1 MLQFLPSVFTEGLL
15 NPNEY
20 CYTMPPD
27 LIGALTTGISLATAI
42 CLLWILYHGLCVFP
56 KFHQS
61 INFQILSKSAFGQWI
76 LAQGKVI
83 QGDKSGNSLNLTGSN
98 IDVSQGKDDEMEFV
112 KTKTALEEK
121 LQRLLIQ
128 EKIFKDIRSSF
139 DPEKFFQTA
148 VNQIGEAFKVDRC
161 LVHIY
166 LESPTPHIPLV
177 AEYKR
182 PEITEPWVIDVP
194 VIGNPH
200 VVRILSQDAAIV
212 CHDVDKEPLLKDSLH
227 LCHQVGLKSMV
238 GVRTSYQGKPNGMI
252 GIHQYHYPRQWLD
265 EEISLLEAVAGQLG
279 IAIAQA
285 NLLTMERQ
293 RRIELDWH
301 NKQLS
306 EEIRIRQY
314 TEEALRKSE
323 QRWQLVL
330 NGNNDGIYDWD
341 ITTGYAFLSTRI
353 KTMLGY
359 EDSDLINHVDTWRN
373 LLHPEDFQRVIA
385 SQKAYLE
392 KKSPQYL
399 VEYRLRCKDGNYKWI
414 LARGQALWD

>member
-1 MLQFLPSVFTEGLL
+1 
-15 NPNEY
+15 
-20 CYTMPPD
+20 
-27 LIGALTTGISLATAI
+27 
-42 CLLWILYHGLCVFP
+42 
-56 KFHQS
+56 
-61 INFQILSKSAFGQWI
+61 
-76 LAQGKVI
+76 
-83 QGDKSGNSLNLTGSN
+83 
-98 IDVSQGKDDEMEFV
+98 
-112 KTKTALEEK
+112 
-121 LQRLLIQ
+121 
-128 EKIFKDIRSSF
+128 KDIRSSF

-200 VVRILSQDAAIV
+200 AVRILSQDAAIV
-212 CHDVDKEPLLKDSLH
+212 CHDVDKEPLLKGALH

>member
-83 QGDKSGNSLNLTGSN
+83 KGDKSGNLLNLTGSN
-98 IDVSQGKDDEMEFV
+98 IDVSQGKDDAMEFV

-265 EEISLLEAVAGQLG
+265 EEI
-279 IAIAQA
+279 
-285 NLLTMERQ
+285 
-293 RRIELDWH
+293 
-301 NKQLS
+301 
-306 EEIRIRQY
+306 
-314 TEEALRKSE
+314 
-323 QRWQLVL
+323 
-330 NGNNDGIYDWD
+330 
-341 ITTGYAFLSTRI
+341 
-353 KTMLGY
+353 
-359 EDSDLINHVDTWRN
+359 
-373 LLHPEDFQRVIA
+373 
-385 SQKAYLE
+385 
-392 KKSPQYL
+392 
-399 VEYRLRCKDGNYKWI
+399 
-414 LARGQALWD
+414 